1 MTTRNQ
7 VSRAHRIY
15 SILWVAAMLLAS
27 LVASGKSIQAR
38 CPDQKMAHSAWTVA
52 AAPAHGRVMASLTPR
67 QADEEALLASSTA
80 GLDLEVRIWN
90 VRIGFPWLKSLPV
103 TPGRR
108 IVVSLWETEPDR

>member
-7 VSRAHRIY
+7 VPRAHRIR
-15 SILWVAAMLLAS
+15 SVLGIAAMLLAS
-27 LVASGKSIQAR
+27 LVASGKSTQAR
-38 CPDQKMAHSAWTVA
+38 CPDQKAAQTPWTVA
-52 AAPAHGRVMASLTPR
+52 AAAPSPAAPLVAS
-67 QADEEALLASSTA
+67 QAEAVRPLSVSGSA